1 MTDNTQ
7 DPSLTDDEK
16 QLLKAILAGEQDM
29 SAFGESRRMFL
40 KQLIAAGGA
49 LVAFQLV
56 SDQSLFAGVNEP
68 TFNQVPQNLEHAV
81 SVSFTVNGAK
91 KSVSIDARMTL
102 LDTLRERLQ
111 LTGTKKGCDHGQCGA
126 CTVIVNKK
134 RVLSCL
140 TLAAGCGGKA
150 VQTIEGF
157 AKNGA
162 LHPVQAAFLK
172 HDGFQC
178 GFCTPGQI
186 CSGIA
191 LMNEAKNGDAS
202 YVTADI
208 RTINKNMQLTDD
220 EIRERMSGN
229 ICRCGAY
236 ANIVAA
242 IKEVLSGKDVAQ
254 YWPLVPAIRQ
264 TNFTHPQ
271 TVFNNTSHETI

>member
-16 QLLKAILAGEQDM
+16 QLLKAILADEQDM
-29 SAFGESRRMFL
+29 SAFAESRRMFL

-49 LVAFQLV
+49 LLAFQLLG
-56 SDQSLFAGVNEP
+56 DQSLFAGINEP

-81 SVSFTVNGAK
+81 NVSFTVNGAK

-126 CTVIVNKK
+126 CTVIVNNK

-140 TLAAGCGGKA
+140 TLAATCGGKA

-208 RTINKNMQLTDD
+208 RTINKNMQLSDD

-254 YWPLVPAIRQ
+254 YWPLVPAIQQ
-264 TNFTHPQ
+264 TNFTHPEIF
-271 TVFNNTSHETI
+271 THETI

>member
-1 MTDNTQ
+1 MTDNKQ

-16 QLLKAILAGEQDM
+16 RLLKAILADEQQM

-40 KQLIAAGGA
+40 KQLIASGGA
-49 LVAFQLV
+49 LMAFQLLG
-56 SDQSLFAGVNEP
+56 DQSLFAGINEP
-68 TFNQVPQNLEHAV
+68 TFNQIPQNLEHAV
-81 SVSFTVNGAK
+81 DVLFTVNGAK
-91 KSVSIDARMTL
+91 KSVRVDARMTL

-126 CTVIVNKK
+126 CTVIVNNK

-140 TLAAGCGGKA
+140 TLAATCGGKA

-208 RTINKNMQLTDD
+208 RTINKNMQLSDD

-242 IKEVLSGKDVAQ
+242 IKEVLSGKEVAQ
-254 YWPLVPAIRQ
+254 YWPLVPAIQQ
-264 TNFTHPQ
+264 TNSTHPE
-271 TVFNNTSHETI
+271 VFNNAKP

>member
-1 MTDNTQ
+1 MTYNTT
-7 DPSLTDDEK
+7 DPTLTDDEK
-16 QLLKAILAGEQDM
+16 QLLKALLSDDHEL
-29 SAFGESRRMFL
+29 SAYGESRRLFL

-49 LVAFQLV
+49 LVAFQLLG
-56 SDQSLFAGVNEP
+56 DQSLFASVTDAPYKDIPENI
-68 TFNQVPQNLEHAV
+68 EHAV
-81 SVSFTVNGAK
+81 NVSFMVNGTK
-91 KSVSIDARMTL
+91 KSVTVDARMTL

-111 LTGTKKGCDHGQCGA
+111 LTGSKKGCDHGQCGA
-126 CTVIVNKK
+126 CTVIVNNK

-140 TLAAGCGGKA
+140 TLAATCGGKS

-157 AKNGA
+157 ARNGV

-191 LMNEAKNGDAS
+191 LMSEVKNGEAS
-202 YVTADI
+202 YVTTDL
-208 RTINKNMQLTDD
+208 RTVHKNIQLTDD

-242 IKEVLSGKDVAQ
+242 VKEVLSGKDVAQ
-254 YWPLVPAIRQ
+254 YWPLIPAI
-264 TNFTHPQ
+264 NEK
-271 TVFNNTSHETI
+271 TVFNPEQHSNKLQP

>member
-1 MTDNTQ
+1 MTDNTP

-16 QLLKAILAGEQDM
+16 QLLKAILANEQDM
-29 SAFGESRRMFL
+29 SPFAESRRMFL
-40 KQLIAAGGA
+40 KQLIATGGA
-49 LVAFQLV
+49 LMAFQLV
-56 SDQSLFAGVNEP
+56 GDQSLFAAVNEP
-68 TFNQVPQNLEHAV
+68 AFNQVPQNLEHAV
-81 SVSFTVNGAK
+81 SVSFNVNGTK
-91 KSVSIDARMTL
+91 KSVTIDARMTL

-126 CTVIVNKK
+126 CTVIVNNK

-140 TLAAGCGGKA
+140 TLAAACGGKS

-157 AKNGA
+157 AKNGT
-162 LHPVQAAFLK
+162 LHAVQAAFLK

-191 LMNEAKNGDAS
+191 LINEVKNGDAS
-202 YVTADI
+202 YVTDDI
-208 RTINKNMQLTDD
+208 RTINKNLQLTDD

-236 ANIVAA
+236 ANIVSA
-242 IKEVLSGKDVAQ
+242 IREVLSGKEVAQ
-254 YWPLVPAIRQ
+254 YWPLIPAIEQ
-264 TNFTHPQ
+264 TNFTHSQ
-271 TVFNNTSHETI
+271 TVVNNVQP

>member
-1 MTDNTQ
+1 MTDNKQ

-16 QLLKAILAGEQDM
+16 RLLKAILADEQQM
-29 SAFGESRRMFL
+29 SAFAESRRMFL
-40 KQLIAAGGA
+40 KQLIATGGA
-49 LVAFQLV
+49 LMAFQLLG
-56 SDQSLFAGVNEP
+56 DQSLFAGINEP
-68 TFNQVPQNLEHAV
+68 TFNQIPQNLDHAV
-81 SVSFTVNGAK
+81 DVLFTVNGVK
-91 KSVSIDARMTL
+91 KSVRVDARMTL

-126 CTVIVNKK
+126 CTVIVNNK

-140 TLAAGCGGKA
+140 TLAAACGGKT

-208 RTINKNMQLTDD
+208 RTINKNMQLSDD

-242 IKEVLSGKDVAQ
+242 IKEVLNGKEVAQ
-254 YWPLVPAIRQ
+254 YWPLIPAIQQ
-264 TNFTHPQ
+264 TNSTHPE
-271 TVFNNTSHETI
+271 VFTNAKP

>member
-1 MTDNTQ
+1 MTDHTN
-7 DPSLTDDEK
+7 DHSLTDDEK
-16 QLLKAILAGEQDM
+16 QLLKSILTEGENET
-29 SAFGESRRMFL
+29 AFGESRRIFL
-40 KQLIAAGGA
+40 KQLIATGGA
-49 LVAFQLV
+49 LMAFQLV
-56 SDQSLFAGVNEP
+56 GDSSLFAETAAP
-68 TFNQVPQNLEHAV
+68 TFTQVPENIEHAV
-81 SVSFTVNGAK
+81 SVHFSVNGAK
-91 KSVSIDARMTL
+91 KSVTIDARMTL

-126 CTVIVNKK
+126 CTVIVNNK

-140 TLAAGCGGKA
+140 TLAATCGGKS

-157 AKNGA
+157 AKNGT

-191 LMNEAKNGDAS
+191 LMGEAKNGDAS
-202 YVTADI
+202 YVTGDI
-208 RTINKNMQLTDD
+208 RTVNKNMQLSDD

-236 ANIVAA
+236 ANIVSA

-254 YWPLVPAIRQ
+254 YWPLIPAAENTSFI
-264 TNFTHPQ
+264 HPQ
-271 TVFNNTSHETI
+271 LHSTPNHHEAI

>member
-49 LVAFQLV
+49 LLAFQLLG
-56 SDQSLFAGVNEP
+56 DQSLFAGINQP

-81 SVSFTVNGAK
+81 SVRFTVNGAK

-126 CTVIVNKK
+126 CTVIVNNK

-140 TLAAGCGGKA
+140 TLAATCGGKT

>member
-1 MTDNTQ
+1 MTGNTQ

-40 KQLIAAGGA
+40 KQLIVAGGA

-56 SDQSLFAGVNEP
+56 GDQSLFAGVNES
-68 TFNQVPQNLEHAV
+68 TFNQVPQNPEHAV

-126 CTVIVNKK
+126 CTVIVNNK

-172 HDGFQC
+172 HDGCQC
-178 GFCTPGQI
+178 GFCMLGQI
-186 CSGIA
+186 CFGIV
-191 LMNEAKNGDAS
+191 LMKEAKNGDAS

-208 RTINKNMQLTDD
+208 RTINKNMQLSDD

-236 ANIVAA
+236 ASIVAA

-254 YWPLVPAIRQ
+254 YWPLVPAIQQ
-264 TNFTHPQ
+264 TNFSHPEQYSTTH
-271 TVFNNTSHETI
+271 SHETI

>member
-1 MTDNTQ
+1 MTGNTQ

-49 LVAFQLV
+49 LVALQLLG
-56 SDQSLFAGVNEP
+56 DQSLFAGVNEP
-68 TFNQVPQNLEHAV
+68 TFNQVPQNPEHAV

-126 CTVIVNKK
+126 CTVIVNNK
-134 RVLSCL
+134 RILSCL
-140 TLAAGCGGKA
+140 TLAATCGGKA

-191 LMNEAKNGDAS
+191 LMKEAKNGDAS

-208 RTINKNMQLTDD
+208 RTINKNMQLSDD

-254 YWPLVPAIRQ
+254 YWPLVPAIQQ

-271 TVFNNTSHETI
+271 TVFNNAQP